1 MKLAV
6 PPSFIPL
13 LLTPF
18 ISLVPPPFSTPSLS
32 PTSTQHSYCH
42 ACSSTLGIVASVIR
56 YAKLGSGKKNNPPVA
71 LCLDA
76 FNPLSNFEVTVSW
89 CLHQFC
95 TSSVCFTVFL
105 SPKPQPIL
113 GVLVLVLTFFCF
125 HVKQTIFSI
134 RFVHCDTVFLS
145 HKNRM
150 EMCVE
155 GSTKRDLWKNR
166 IIESCWRKSVT
177 DSARLICILMTVLMF
192 VASPQCWTA
201 VRGTSSSW
209 WIPRGVCHPTSTPEC

>member
-1 MKLAV
+1 MPLIHYPTLKLQYHDACI
-6 PPSFIPL
+6 SFVLPL
-13 LLTPF
+13 FVLQSSYLQNH
-18 ISLVPPPFSTPSLS
+18 SLF
-32 PTSTQHSYCH
+32 
-42 ACSSTLGIVASVIR
+42 
-56 YAKLGSGKKNNPPVA
+56 
-71 LCLDA
+71 
-76 FNPLSNFEVTVSW
+76 W
-89 CLHQFC
+89 
-95 TSSVCFTVFL
+95 
-105 SPKPQPIL
+105 
-113 GVLVLVLTFFCF
+113 GVLLLTFFCF

-155 GSTKRDLWKNR
+155 WSTKRDLWKNR

>member
-32 PTSTQHSYCH
+32 PTSTEHSYCH

-113 GVLVLVLTFFCF
+113 GVFAFNFLLLSCKTNNFLYKICSLWHCFF
-125 HVKQTIFSI
+125 
-134 RFVHCDTVFLS
+134 S